1 MCPFLVSYSKFIIL
15 YSSFLLKLT
24 VSLLLRQD
32 LVTGLHNYIPKKIFL
47 SQFRFQFALNSRSAS
62 ISIWRLCTVQ
72 SDAELV
78 NDVLGGDKQAFGVL
92 VKRYERPVRAIALD
106 VLGDYHLAADVS
118 QDAFVTA
125 YENLPGL
132 RKPVAF
138 GPWLMKIT
146 RRRALDR
153 SRRKRDEA
161 PLESVLPAAI
171 HNPDGQL
178 DEEKQWLLAAVVK
191 LPKGEKQ
198 VVMLRYFAGHNVK
211 DVAEIVGRSVG
222 TVTKQLSRA
231 RKRLRNILE
240 RS

>member
-1 MCPFLVSYSKFIIL
+1 M
-15 YSSFLLKLT
+15 
-24 VSLLLRQD
+24 R
-32 LVTGLHNYIPKKIFL
+32 
-47 SQFRFQFALNSRSAS
+47 
-62 ISIWRLCTVQ
+62 

-78 NDVLGGDKQAFGVL
+78 KAVLGGDKQAFGVL

-106 VLGDYHLAADVS
+106 VLGDYHLATDVS

-138 GPWLMKIT
+138 GPWMMKIA
-146 RRRALDR
+146 RRRAIDR
-153 SRRKRDEA
+153 ARRKRDEA

-171 HNPDGQL
+171 YNPDGQL

-191 LPKGEKQ
+191 LPQGERQ
-198 VVMLRYFAGHNVK
+198 VIMLRYFSGHSVK
-211 DVAEIVGRSVG
+211 DVAEILGRSIG

-231 RKRLRNILE
+231 HKRLRKILE
-240 RS
+240 RSLK